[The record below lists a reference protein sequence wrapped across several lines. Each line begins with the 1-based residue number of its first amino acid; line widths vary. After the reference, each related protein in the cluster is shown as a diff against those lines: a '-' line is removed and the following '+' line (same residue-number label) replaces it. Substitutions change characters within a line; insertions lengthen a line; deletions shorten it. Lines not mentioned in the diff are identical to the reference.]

1 MRVHLNYGRG
11 QRAVDLPDDLDV
23 TVIAKQA
30 MPLLAD
36 PAPETVVLPRLP
48 VVSRLL
54 GHRRPSMTVR
64 YAHVGDRETE
74 AAAERIGMAIAG
86 ALDGGAANEND

>member
-36 PAPETVVLPRLP
+36 PAPETVVLPSWTPGSATLRQP
-48 VVSRLL
+48 
-54 GHRRPSMTVR
+54 PSL
-64 YAHVGDRETE
+64 
-74 AAAERIGMAIAG
+74 AEKPAMH
-86 ALDGGAANEND
+86 

>member
-11 QRAVDLPDDLDV
+11 QRAVDLPDGLDV

-36 PAPETVVLPRLP
+36 PDG
-48 VVSRLL
+48 L
-54 GHRRPSMTVR
+54 GH
-64 YAHVGDRETE
+64 G
-74 AAAERIGMAIAG
+74 
-86 ALDGGAANEND
+86 GGAGPGP